1 MGSGALCADI
11 EEEESIVRRWDELW
25 ETENCEFERKA
36 GEEGEAMM
44 VLYSF

>member
-1 MGSGALCADI
+1 MGFGALCADI